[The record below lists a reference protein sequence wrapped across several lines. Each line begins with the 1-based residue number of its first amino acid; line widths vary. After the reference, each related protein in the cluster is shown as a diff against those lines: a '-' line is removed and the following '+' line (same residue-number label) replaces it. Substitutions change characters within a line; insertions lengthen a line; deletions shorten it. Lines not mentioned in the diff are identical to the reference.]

1 MPIAPGSTLGILGGG
16 QLGRMTALAARTLG
30 YKVHALDPDPDC
42 PARSVLDRC
51 IVASFDDVAQAAEL
65 ASQCDVVT
73 LEIEKVATD
82 GLVAAARFAPV
93 RPSADV
99 LAMVQDRGVQKG
111 WLSRNGFPV
120 GPFREVATSEQ
131 LLEATRA
138 MGGACFVKSC
148 VGGYDGRGQLRLSG
162 NTRPNDGADGGAGG
176 AGDLEREAAALFA
189 SLGGQRCVVEQALD
203 LEAELSV
210 LVARSPSG
218 KLAVYPPALNH
229 HVDQILDWSLLP
241 GPLSAAVTGQ
251 AVQIALDLAVGLR
264 VEGLLVVELF
274 LLKDGRLLINELAP
288 RPHNSYH
295 ASEVACA
302 TSQFEQAVRAVCD
315 LPLGSVE
322 IVRPAAILNLLGDV
336 WLGGAPP
343 PFEAA
348 LEIPGVRLHLYG
360 KRVAR
365 PGRKMGHLSATGRT
379 PEEALVAA
387 KLAMARLSAQAG
399 LPPLSGR

>member
-51 IVASFDDVAQAAEL
+51 IVASFDDAAQAAEL

-73 LEIEKVATD
+73 LEIEKVSTA
-82 GLVAAARFAPV
+82 GLVAAARLAPV

-99 LAMVQDRGVQKG
+99 LAMVQDRGVQKS
-111 WLSRNGFPV
+111 WLSNNGFPV
-120 GPFREVATSEQ
+120 GPFREVATSAQ

-162 NTRPNDGADGGAGG
+162 GASPGGVV
-176 AGDLEREAAALFA
+176 DLEGEAAALFG

-241 GPLSAAVTGQ
+241 GPLSASVTGQ

-274 LLKDGRLLINELAP
+274 LLRDGRLLINELAP

-322 IVRPAAILNLLGDV
+322 VVRPAAIVNLLGDA
-336 WLGGAPP
+336 WQDGAPP
-343 PFEAA
+343 AFEAA

-360 KRVAR
+360 KRIAR

-387 KLAMARLSAQAG
+387 KLAMARLSAHAG
-399 LPPLSGR
+399 LPLPGR